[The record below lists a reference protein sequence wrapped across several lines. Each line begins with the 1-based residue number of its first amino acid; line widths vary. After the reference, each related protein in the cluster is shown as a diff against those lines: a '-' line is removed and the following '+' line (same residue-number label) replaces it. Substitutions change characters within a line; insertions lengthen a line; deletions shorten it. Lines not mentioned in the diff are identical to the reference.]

1 MDKRGSLSTE
11 RSDAMFRSR
20 TLKILVVLLFAPAAL
35 ILTPSLPAWGKTVQ
49 YDPQTVYFTY
59 CHSHPPAARIASGD
73 TVVTK
78 TRDASNDVFAVT
90 DKTLLSKLDLTKVN
104 PQTGPFFVE
113 GAEPGDTLKVH
124 IDKISL
130 NRDWGWGG
138 SIPFFGALAPE
149 YKTMMVTPPVP
160 DQLFI
165 WRLDARRN
173 VGILDMPK
181 SKIGKVEIPLRPFFG
196 TIGTAP
202 PGKECLSSLVPGP
215 HGANM
220 DFNEVV
226 QGVTMYF
233 PVFEPGAL
241 FMIGDG
247 HAAQGDGEIMGAA
260 VETSFDAQFTVELIK
275 GKKINWP
282 RLENDTYIMS
292 IGSTRPLMDALRL
305 ACSDLIDWLAT
316 DYGYDRMEA
325 YQLLGQQ
332 ADIEIANVVDP
343 QYSVACAIDKKY
355 LPR

>member
-1 MDKRGSLSTE
+1 MRSVGSW
-11 RSDAMFRSR
+11 
-20 TLKILVVLLFAPAAL
+20 IVIVLVVLAAAL
-35 ILTPSLPAWGKTVQ
+35 GATGPVFAKTVN
-49 YDPQTVYFTY
+49 YVPQQIYFTY
-59 CHSHPPAARIASGD
+59 CFSHPPAARIASGD

-78 TRDASNDVFAVT
+78 TRDASNDAFKPT
-90 DKTLLSKLDLTKVN
+90 DKTLAPSLDLTRVN

-138 SIPFFGALAPE
+138 AIPFFGALAPE

-181 SKIGKVEIPLRPFFG
+181 SKIGRVEIPLRPFFG

-260 VETSFDAQFTVELIK
+260 VETSFDAQFTVDVIK

-282 RLENDTYIMS
+282 RLENDRYIMS

-316 DYGYDRMEA
+316 DYGYDKMEA

-343 QYSVACAIDKKY
+343 QYSVACGIDKKY

>member
-1 MDKRGSLSTE
+1 
-11 RSDAMFRSR
+11 MFQVR
-20 TLKILVVLLFAPAAL
+20 TLQVLAVALLVPAVLIFML
-35 ILTPSLPAWGKTVQ
+35 SLPAVGKTVQ

-59 CHSHPPAARIASGD
+59 CYTHPPAARLASGD
-73 TVVTK
+73 TIVTK
-78 TRDASNDVFAVT
+78 TRDASNDAFAVT
-90 DKTLLSKLDLTKVN
+90 DKTLFPKLDLTKVN

-138 SIPFFGALAPE
+138 SIPYFGALAPE

-165 WRLDARRN
+165 WRLDASKN
-173 VGILDMPK
+173 MGTLDLPK
-181 SKIGKVEIPLRPFFG
+181 SKIGKVTIPLRPFFG

-202 PGKECLSSLVPGP
+202 PGKECISSLVPGP
-215 HGANM
+215 NGANM

-241 FMIGDG
+241 FMLGDG

-260 VETSFDAQFTVELIK
+260 VETSFDVQFTVEVIK

-282 RLENDTYIMS
+282 RLENDRYIMS

-305 ACSDLIDWLAT
+305 ACADLIDWLAT

-332 ADIEIANVVDP
+332 AVLKIANVVDP
-343 QYSVACAIDKKY
+343 QYSVACALDKAY
-355 LPR
+355 LPK